1 VLSGGAVGE
10 RISDQ
15 GTPSARKRFLP
26 KERYCRYPPAE
37 IETRTDSGTEGPF
50 MTKKVADQIA
60 ETLAAVGVE
69 RIYGVVGD
77 SLNGITDSLR
87 RQAKISWMHM
97 RNEEAGAF
105 AAGAE
110 AHLTGRLAV
119 CAGSCGPG
127 NLHLIN
133 GLFDCHRN
141 RVPVL
146 AIAAHIPSPEIGSG
160 YFQETQP
167 EILFREC
174 SHYCQLIS
182 SPAQM
187 PRVLEEAVRAAV
199 GQRGVA
205 VIVISGDT
213 ALKEAAEAPAPR
225 VGGLLPGPSIVL
237 PARSE
242 LRRLAALLNAS
253 RRVTLLC
260 GSGCAGAHEAL
271 LALGAKLKSPM
282 VHALRGKEHVEWG
295 NPYDVGMTGLIG
307 FSSGYYA
314 MKECDSLLMLGTDF
328 PYRQFYPES
337 GVHIAQIDIRPQNLG
352 RRAPI
357 ELGLVG
363 DVAATIE
370 ALLPLLDQ
378 KADSAHLDDAR
389 HNYREARKGL
399 DELAQG
405 RDGKRLI
412 HPQQIAHV
420 LSELAA
426 DDAVF
431 TCDVGLPTVWAARY
445 LAMNGKRRLIGSFW
459 HGSMANAMPQAIGAQ
474 CAYPGRQVISLSG
487 DGGFTMLMG
496 DFLSLAQ
503 LDLPVKIVV
512 FNNGAL
518 GFIELEQKATG
529 FLDTGT
535 DFKNPNFA
543 AMADAVGV
551 RGLRLERPED
561 IETGLAAALAHK
573 GPVLVDAVVNRME
586 LAMPP
591 TVNAEM
597 AKGFSMYMLKAVL
610 DGRATDLIEL
620 ARSNVLR

>member
-1 VLSGGAVGE
+1 MK
-10 RISDQ
+10 
-15 GTPSARKRFLP
+15 T
-26 KERYCRYPPAE
+26 
-37 IETRTDSGTEGPF
+37 
-50 MTKKVADQIA
+50 VADQFA
-60 ETLAAVGVE
+60 ETLAAIGVE

-77 SLNGITDSLR
+77 SLNGITDALR
-87 RQAKISWMHM
+87 RQGRVDWVHV
-97 RNEEAGAF
+97 RHEEVAAF

-110 AHLTGRLAV
+110 AHLTGSLAV

-160 YFQETQP
+160 YFQETHP

-174 SHYCQLIS
+174 SHHCELVS

-187 PRVLEEAVRAAV
+187 PRALEAAIRAAV
-199 GQRGVA
+199 GKRGVA

-213 ALKEAAEAPAPR
+213 SLQQAVDAPAPR
-225 VGGLLPGPSIVL
+225 VGGLLPGPSLVR
-237 PARSE
+237 PADSE
-242 LRRLAALLNAS
+242 LDRLAALLNAAS
-253 RRVTLLC
+253 RVTLLC
-260 GSGCAGAHEAL
+260 GSGCAGAHGAL

-282 VHALRGKEHVEWG
+282 VHALRGKEHVEWD

-307 FSSGYYA
+307 FGSGYYA
-314 MKECDSLLMLGTDF
+314 MRDCDALLMLGTDF
-328 PYRQFYPES
+328 PYRQFYPE
-337 GVHIAQIDIRPQNLG
+337 GRVRMAQVDIRPENLG

-363 DVAATIE
+363 DVAATIQ
-370 ALLPLLDQ
+370 ALLPRLDE
-378 KADSAHLDDAR
+378 KTDIAHLDDAR
-389 HNYREARKGL
+389 SNYREARKDL
-399 DELAQG
+399 DDLAHASSGGQ
-405 RDGKRLI
+405 LI
-412 HPQQIAHV
+412 HPQQVALA
-420 LSELAA
+420 LSELAD
-426 DDAVF
+426 DDAIF

-474 CAYPGRQVISLSG
+474 AAYPDRQVISMSG

-496 DFLSLAQ
+496 DFLTVAQ
-503 LDLPVKIVV
+503 VGLPVKVVV

-518 GFIELEQKATG
+518 GFIELEQKSTG

-535 DFKNPNFA
+535 ELKNPNFA
-543 AMADAVGV
+543 AMAQAAGV
-551 RGLRLERPED
+551 RGIRLERPGEVEAG
-561 IETGLAAALAHK
+561 ITAALAHD

-591 TVNAEM
+591 KVTAQM
-597 AKGFSMYMLKAVL
+597 AKGFSLYMLKAVL
-610 DGRATDLIEL
+610 DGRATDLVEL
-620 ARSNVLR
+620 GRSNLLR

>member
-1 VLSGGAVGE
+1 MK
-10 RISDQ
+10 
-15 GTPSARKRFLP
+15 T
-26 KERYCRYPPAE
+26 
-37 IETRTDSGTEGPF
+37 
-50 MTKKVADQIA
+50 VADQFA
-60 ETLAAVGVE
+60 ETLEAAGVK
-69 RIYGVVGD
+69 RIYGLVGD
-77 SLNGITDSLR
+77 SLNGLTDAFR
-87 RQAKISWMHM
+87 RQRKIEWVHV
-97 RNEEAGAF
+97 RHEETAAF

-110 AHLTGRLAV
+110 AHLTGSLAV

-133 GLFDCHRN
+133 GLYDCHRN

-160 YFQETQP
+160 YFQETHP

-174 SHYCQLIS
+174 SHHCELVS
-182 SPAQM
+182 SPEQM
-187 PRVLEEAVRAAV
+187 PRALEIAMRAAV

-213 ALKEAAEAPAPR
+213 ALKEAVEAPAPR
-225 VGGLLPGPSIVL
+225 IDSLFPGPSLVR
-237 PARSE
+237 PGDGE
-242 LRRLAALLNAS
+242 LERLANLLNAS
-253 RRVTLLC
+253 SRVTLLC

-282 VHALRGKEHVEWG
+282 VHALRGKEHVEWD

-314 MKECDSLLMLGTDF
+314 MRDCDALLMLGTDF
-328 PYRQFYPES
+328 PYRQFYPE
-337 GVHIAQIDIRPQNLG
+337 GRVRIAQLDIRPQNLG

-370 ALLPLLDQ
+370 ALLPRLEE
-378 KADSAHLDDAR
+378 KTNTAHLDIAR
-389 HNYREARKGL
+389 RNYREARKGL
-399 DELAQG
+399 DDLAQG
-405 RDGKRLI
+405 RPGGRLI
-412 HPQQIAHV
+412 HPQQVARV
-420 LSELAA
+420 VSELAA
-426 DDAVF
+426 DDAIF

-445 LAMNGKRRLIGSFW
+445 LAMNGKRRLLGSFW

-474 CAYPGRQVISLSG
+474 AAFPGRQVISLSG

-496 DFLSLAQ
+496 DFLTLAQ
-503 LDLPVKIVV
+503 LGLPVKTVV
-512 FNNGAL
+512 FNNGSL

-535 DFKNPNFA
+535 ELKNPNFA
-543 AMADAVGV
+543 AMAEAVGV
-551 RGLRLERPED
+551 RGIRLERPEEV
-561 IETGLAAALAHK
+561 ETGVAEALSHD

-591 TVNAEM
+591 KVMAEM
-597 AKGFSMYMLKAVL
+597 AKGFSLYMLKAVM
-610 DGRATDLIEL
+610 DGRATDIVDL
-620 ARSNVLR
+620 ASSNVLR